1 MNYLNKY
8 ISELKYVLF
17 ISIRRII
24 NRSEK
29 LRKYFLNELYFIQNE
44 KERSENSISSIFKEI
59 LIDSKS

>member
-59 LIDSKS
+59 LIDSS